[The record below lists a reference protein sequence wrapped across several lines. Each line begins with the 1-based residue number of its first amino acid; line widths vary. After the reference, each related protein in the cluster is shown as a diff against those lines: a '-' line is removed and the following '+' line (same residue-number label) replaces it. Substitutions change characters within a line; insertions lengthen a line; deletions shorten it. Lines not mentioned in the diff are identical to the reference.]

1 MDVDG
6 HEDDDDDKEGE
17 DEEDEGADTE
27 EDEPAMSI
35 DGDSNQ
41 GTPRKKKSK
50 KKRSKLGQRKSQ
62 INVAAVA
69 SEQTALAEL
78 DTNLVLRLRLQKRY
92 YVEALNFMRQIEG
105 AMDIMEQ
112 LLGSTSKPEVL
123 EAMEFFRV
131 AYEYRFESAKVRRL
145 RAQRI
150 LCSRNMLQVGIKKMI
165 HLIWTKDNSTSTS
178 EDGKEIKGVRS
189 RLLECYRNLYF
200 EPIPDPEMSAKDQ
213 INRIAKNMIEYVV
226 SPLRAEALLTQIY
239 RLTYEA
245 TLAELTSLEEMMRI
259 LMDEGHVHQDIISR
273 LWAVYS

>member
-6 HEDDDDDKEGE
+6 NEDDDEDKEGE
-17 DEEDEGADTE
+17 EEEDEGGDTE
-27 EDEPAMSI
+27 EDEPAMSV

-50 KKRSKLGQRKSQ
+50 KKRSKLGPRKSQ

-131 AYEYRFESAKVRRL
+131 AYEYRFESAKVRHFARAPNTILTKNVTGRNQKDDTSYLDQRQQYIDL
-145 RAQRI
+145 RGRERDQR
-150 LCSRNMLQVGIKKMI
+150 SSLQA
-165 HLIWTKDNSTSTS
+165 S
-178 EDGKEIKGVRS
+178 
-189 RLLECYRNLYF
+189 
-200 EPIPDPEMSAKDQ
+200 
-213 INRIAKNMIEYVV
+213 
-226 SPLRAEALLTQIY
+226 
-239 RLTYEA
+239 
-245 TLAELTSLEEMMRI
+245 
-259 LMDEGHVHQDIISR
+259 
-273 LWAVYS
+273 